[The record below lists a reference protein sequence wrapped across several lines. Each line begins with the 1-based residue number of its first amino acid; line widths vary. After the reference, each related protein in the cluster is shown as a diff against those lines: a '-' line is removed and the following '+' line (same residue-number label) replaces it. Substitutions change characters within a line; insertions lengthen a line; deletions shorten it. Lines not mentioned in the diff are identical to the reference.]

1 MTCPICRYETE
12 DGKYCK
18 KCGARL
24 ITRDTSVI
32 ANLPVQG
39 AAPHTYHV
47 RQNVS
52 NRGERPQVNGG
63 EAALPMYTPPDIPVL
78 TASRQYSEESVK
90 ANPYWTSLKLYGQL
104 YGDYFLKGLR
114 HPFRAAAAIEKSQ
127 FLYAI
132 VSMMLYVLVLPLA
145 MYAATQHEWGGVS
158 QGTFVDHFL
167 KPVMSISIF
176 VILLNLFIFAAIKLS
191 FNPAVKLK
199 EVMTRFGS
207 MLSVFI
213 VLYMVSFLC
222 LIVNGDIS
230 KMIILLTFICTVMTV
245 PLFVMT
251 SYKRRVSG
259 GLDPLYAIL
268 LVYAASMLVLSL
280 MGSSVIESIIAPL

>member
-24 ITRDTSVI
+24 ITRETSVI
-32 ANLPVQG
+32 ADLPVQG
-39 AAPHTYHV
+39 AAPQTYHV

-52 NRGERPQVNGG
+52 SRGERSQVNGG
-63 EAALPMYTPPDIPVL
+63 ESALPMYTPPDVPVL
-78 TASRQYSEESVK
+78 TASRQYSEESAI

-104 YGDYFLKGLR
+104 YGDYFLTGLR

-132 VSMMLYVLVLPLA
+132 VSMMLYVLLLPLA
-145 MYAATQHEWGGVS
+145 MYAATQHEWGGAS
-158 QGTFVDHFL
+158 QGTFADHFL
-167 KPVMSISIF
+167 KPVISISVF

-222 LIVNGDIS
+222 LIVNAHIS
-230 KMIILLTFICTVMTV
+230 KMMILLTFICTVMTV

-251 SYKRRVSG
+251 SYKRRVTS